1 MAVIGAVVGEFVT
14 QGSGLGF
21 LVTSARNQYDTP
33 LVIVAVLT
41 MTAIALSFVQ
51 FCGPAGMA
59 LAGLAASLQSL
70 ELPGIRS
77 DTNIMRKIL
86 GTAVITCFIIVS
98 SLGAQAD
105 LIPERILLT
114 FIPNIQF
121 APFYLGIADGH
132 FARQGFEV
140 TLEHLQEPDVLDL
153 VAAGQADF
161 GIVSGEQVILAR
173 AKGRD
178 VLYVYE
184 WFQEYP
190 VGIVMAG
197 ADGEADLAN
206 LTDMTVGIPGRFGA
220 SYSGL
225 TTLLQSAGLSEDDI
239 DLREIGFNAPDVF
252 CLGALDAAVV
262 YVNNEPLQIRDR
274 LAAGDC
280 GHVQAVSV
288 VSVASRVDLVSNGLI
303 VSADLARRD
312 PDKVQRMVRGFDS
325 ALKATI
331 SNPANAYLASGAFVE
346 TLPGQA
352 DFLALLRD
360 LAAEQAAFLET
371 DPTREQI
378 VESRSNL
385 IELLAESLGADDL
398 TQFEV
403 LLRTIEL
410 WDADRL
416 GYSVLSS
423 WEAMSDTLRLM
434 GLLSDGPPDLS
445 ASFSNQFVTGI
456 RE

>member
-1 MAVIGAVVGEFVT
+1 
-14 QGSGLGF
+14 
-21 LVTSARNQYDTP
+21 
-33 LVIVAVLT
+33 
-41 MTAIALSFVQ
+41 
-51 FCGPAGMA
+51 
-59 LAGLAASLQSL
+59 
-70 ELPGIRS
+70 
-77 DTNIMRKIL
+77 MRKIL
-86 GTAVITCFIIVS
+86 GRALISCFIILS
-98 SLGAQAD
+98 SVGAQAD
-105 LIPERILLT
+105 LLQERILLT

-173 AKGRD
+173 SKGRD
-178 VLYVYE
+178 VVYVYE

-190 VGIVMAG
+190 VGIVMASDDGG
-197 ADGEADLAN
+197 ADLGN

-239 DLREIGFNAPDVF
+239 ELNEIGFNAPDVF
-252 CLGALDAAVV
+252 CLGAVDAAVV
-262 YVNNEPLQIRDR
+262 YVNNEPLQIHDR
-274 LAAGDC
+274 LDAGEC
-280 GHVQAVSV
+280 GDVSGITV
-288 VSVASRVDLVSNGLI
+288 VSVASQVDLVSNGLI
-303 VSADLARRD
+303 VNADHAERD
-312 PDKVQRMVRGFDS
+312 PDKVQRLVSGFNS

-331 SNPANAYLASGAFVE
+331 NNPAKAYLASGTFVE
-346 TLPGQA
+346 TLPGEPEFLMLLRELAGEQA
-352 DFLALLRD
+352 TFLA
-360 LAAEQAAFLET
+360 T

-378 VESRSNL
+378 AESRSENFA
-385 IELLAESLGADDL
+385 LLVDAPESDDL

-410 WDADRL
+410 WDADTL
-416 GYSVLSS
+416 GYSDLPS
-423 WEAMSDTLRLM
+423 WEAMSNTLRLM
-434 GLLSDGPPDLS
+434 GLLSDDAPDLS

-456 RE
+456 HE

>member
-1 MAVIGAVVGEFVT
+1 
-14 QGSGLGF
+14 
-21 LVTSARNQYDTP
+21 
-33 LVIVAVLT
+33 
-41 MTAIALSFVQ
+41 
-51 FCGPAGMA
+51 
-59 LAGLAASLQSL
+59 
-70 ELPGIRS
+70 
-77 DTNIMRKIL
+77 MRKIL
-86 GTAVITCFIIVS
+86 GRALISCFIILS

-105 LIPERILLT
+105 LLHERILLT

-121 APFYLGIADGH
+121 APFYVGIADGH

-173 AKGRD
+173 AKSRD
-178 VLYVYE
+178 VVYVYE
-184 WFQEYP
+184 WFQDYP
-190 VGIVMAG
+190 VGIVMVSDDGG
-197 ADGEADLAN
+197 ADLEN

-225 TTLLQSAGLSEDDI
+225 TTLLQSAGLREDDI
-239 DLREIGFNAPDVF
+239 ELKEIGFNAPDVF
-252 CLGALDAAVV
+252 CLGAVDAAVV
-262 YVNNEPLQIRDR
+262 YVNNEPLQIRER

-280 GHVQAVSV
+280 GDVREITV

-303 VSADLARRD
+303 VSADLAGRD
-312 PDKVQRMVRGFDS
+312 PDKVQGIASGFDS

-331 SNPANAYLASGAFVE
+331 NNPANAYLASLNFVE
-346 TLPGQA
+346 TLPGEP
-352 DFLALLRD
+352 DFLMLLRE
-360 LAAEQAAFLET
+360 LAAEQAAFLAT
-371 DPTREQI
+371 DPSREQI
-378 VESRSNL
+378 AESRSDMV
-385 IELLAESLGADDL
+385 ELLVESLGSDDL

-410 WDADRL
+410 WDADTL
-416 GYSVLSS
+416 GHSDLSS

-434 GLLSDGPPDLS
+434 GLLSDAPPDLS

>member
-1 MAVIGAVVGEFVT
+1 
-14 QGSGLGF
+14 
-21 LVTSARNQYDTP
+21 
-33 LVIVAVLT
+33 
-41 MTAIALSFVQ
+41 
-51 FCGPAGMA
+51 
-59 LAGLAASLQSL
+59 
-70 ELPGIRS
+70 
-77 DTNIMRKIL
+77 MRKIL
-86 GTAVITCFIIVS
+86 GTALISCLIILS
-98 SLGAQAD
+98 SLDAQAD
-105 LIPERILLT
+105 LLQERILLT

-140 TLEHLQEPDVLDL
+140 SLEHLQEPDVLDL

-178 VLYVYE
+178 VVYVYE

-190 VGIVMAG
+190 VGIVMVSD
-197 ADGEADLAN
+197 DGGADLAN

-239 DLREIGFNAPDVF
+239 ELKEIGFNAPDVF
-252 CLGALDAAVV
+252 CLGAVDAAVV

-274 LAAGDC
+274 LVAGDC
-280 GHVQAVSV
+280 SDVTGMAV

-303 VSADLARRD
+303 VSADLAGRD
-312 PDKVQRMVRGFDS
+312 PDKVQDLVNGFNS

-331 SNPANAYLASGAFVE
+331 NNPAQAYLASGNFVE
-346 TLPGQA
+346 TLPGEPE
-352 DFLALLRD
+352 FLTLLRE
-360 LAAEQAAFLET
+360 LAAEQEVFLAT

-378 VESRSNL
+378 AESRSDMV
-385 IELLAESLGADDL
+385 ELLADALGSGDL

-410 WDADRL
+410 WDADTL
-416 GYSVLSS
+416 GHSDLSS

-434 GLLSDGPPDLS
+434 GLLSDDAPDLS

>member
-1 MAVIGAVVGEFVT
+1 
-14 QGSGLGF
+14 
-21 LVTSARNQYDTP
+21 
-33 LVIVAVLT
+33 
-41 MTAIALSFVQ
+41 
-51 FCGPAGMA
+51 
-59 LAGLAASLQSL
+59 
-70 ELPGIRS
+70 
-77 DTNIMRKIL
+77 MRKIL
-86 GTAVITCFIIVS
+86 GTALISCFIFLS

-105 LIPERILLT
+105 LIQERILLT

-173 AKGRD
+173 AKSRD
-178 VLYVYE
+178 VVYVYE

-190 VGIVMAG
+190 VGIVMISDD
-197 ADGEADLAN
+197 DGADLAN
-206 LTDMTVGIPGRFGA
+206 LTGMTVGIPGRFGA

-239 DLREIGFNAPDVF
+239 ELNEIGFNAPDVF
-252 CLGALDAAVV
+252 CLGAVDAAVV

-280 GHVQAVSV
+280 GDVTGMAI

-303 VSADLARRD
+303 VSADLAERD
-312 PDKVQRMVRGFDS
+312 PDKVQGLVNGFNS

-331 SNPANAYLASGAFVE
+331 NNPAKAYLASGAFVE
-346 TLPGQA
+346 TLPGEPE
-352 DFLALLRD
+352 FLTLLRE
-360 LAAEQAAFLET
+360 LAAEQEVFLAT

-378 VESRSNL
+378 GESRSDMV
-385 IELLAESLGADDL
+385 ELLANALGPDNL

-410 WDADRL
+410 WDADTL
-416 GYSVLSS
+416 GHSDLSS

-434 GLLSDGPPDLS
+434 GFLSDDAPDLN
-445 ASFSNQFVTGI
+445 AAFSNQFVTGI

>member
-1 MAVIGAVVGEFVT
+1 
-14 QGSGLGF
+14 
-21 LVTSARNQYDTP
+21 
-33 LVIVAVLT
+33 
-41 MTAIALSFVQ
+41 
-51 FCGPAGMA
+51 
-59 LAGLAASLQSL
+59 
-70 ELPGIRS
+70 
-77 DTNIMRKIL
+77 MRKIL
-86 GTAVITCFIIVS
+86 GRALISCFIILS
-98 SLGAQAD
+98 SVGAQAD
-105 LIPERILLT
+105 LLQERILLT

-121 APFYLGIADGH
+121 APFYVGIANGH

-173 AKGRD
+173 SKGRD
-178 VLYVYE
+178 VVYVYE

-190 VGIVMAG
+190 VGIVMVGDNGAG
-197 ADGEADLAN
+197 DLEN
-206 LTDMTVGIPGRFGA
+206 LTDMIVGIPGRFGA

-239 DLREIGFNAPDVF
+239 ELNEIGFNAPDVF
-252 CLGALDAAVV
+252 CLGAVDAAVV

-280 GHVQAVSV
+280 GDVRGITV
-288 VSVASRVDLVSNGLI
+288 VSVASQVDLVSNGLI
-303 VSADLARRD
+303 VSADLAGRD
-312 PDKVQRMVRGFDS
+312 PDKVQRLVSGFNS

-331 SNPANAYLASGAFVE
+331 SNPANAYLASGTFVE
-346 TLPGQA
+346 TLPGEPE
-352 DFLALLRD
+352 FLALLRE
-360 LAAEQAAFLET
+360 LAAEQAAFLAT
-371 DPTREQI
+371 NPTREQI
-378 VESRSNL
+378 AQSRSENFA
-385 IELLAESLGADDL
+385 LLAGAPESDDL
-398 TQFEV
+398 TQYEV

-410 WDADRL
+410 WDADTL
-416 GYSVLSS
+416 GHSDLSS

-434 GLLSDGPPDLS
+434 GLLSDDVPDLG

>member
-1 MAVIGAVVGEFVT
+1 
-14 QGSGLGF
+14 
-21 LVTSARNQYDTP
+21 
-33 LVIVAVLT
+33 
-41 MTAIALSFVQ
+41 
-51 FCGPAGMA
+51 
-59 LAGLAASLQSL
+59 
-70 ELPGIRS
+70 
-77 DTNIMRKIL
+77 MRKIL
-86 GTAVITCFIIVS
+86 GTALISCFIILS
-98 SLGAQAD
+98 PLGAQAD
-105 LIPERILLT
+105 LLQERILLT

-132 FARQGFEV
+132 FARQGFDV

-178 VLYVYE
+178 VVYVYE

-190 VGIVMAG
+190 VGIVMLG
-197 ADGEADLAN
+197 DDGGEDLKR
-206 LTDMTVGIPGRFGA
+206 LTEMTVGIPGRFGA

-225 TTLLQSAGLSEDDI
+225 TTLLQSAGLGEDDI
-239 DLREIGFNAPDVF
+239 ELKEIGFNAPDVF
-252 CLGALDAAVV
+252 CLGAVDAAVV

-274 LAAGDC
+274 VAARDC
-280 GHVQAVSV
+280 GDVRGITV

-312 PDKVQRMVRGFDS
+312 PDKVQGLVSAFDS
-325 ALKATI
+325 ALKAAI
-331 SNPANAYLASGAFVE
+331 NNPAKAYLASATFVE
-346 TLPGQA
+346 TLPGEPE
-352 DFLALLRD
+352 FLALLRD

-378 VESRSNL
+378 AETRSENFL
-385 IELLAESLGADDL
+385 MLADTLGSDDL

-410 WDADRL
+410 WDADTL
-416 GYSVLSS
+416 GHSDLSS

-434 GLLSDGPPDLS
+434 GLLSDDPPDLI